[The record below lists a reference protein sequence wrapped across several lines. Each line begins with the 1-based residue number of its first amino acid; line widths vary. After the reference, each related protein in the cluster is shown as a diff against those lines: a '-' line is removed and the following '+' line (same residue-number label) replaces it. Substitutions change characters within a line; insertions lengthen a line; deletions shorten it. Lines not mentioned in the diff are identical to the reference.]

1 MGEQEETPKH
11 EMTFMDH
18 LEELRW
24 VLIRCVV
31 GISLGTLVSFF
42 GYKYVFDD
50 ILLSPKTPNFFT
62 NRLMCHLAEKFN
74 SPALCINSKSFQ
86 IINIDIAGQ
95 FNTHIL
101 VSVYA
106 GLILAFP
113 YIIYQ
118 LWKFISPA
126 LYEEERK
133 KASGAVLIIS
143 LLFIIGVLFGY
154 FFITPFSVNFLGN
167 YYVSSQVVNQINL
180 TSYISLVSSLSLVSG
195 LVFELPI
202 LVYFLT
208 KINIINPTFLK
219 KYRRHAFIV
228 ILIIAAVISPPDVL
242 SMTLIAIPLWLLFE
256 VSIFI
261 SSRIIKSKPIAS

>member
-1 MGEQEETPKH
+1 MAEQEENHKH

-31 GISLGTLVSFF
+31 AISLGTLVCFF

-50 ILLSPKTPNFFT
+50 ILISPKTPDFFT
-62 NRLMCHLAEKFN
+62 NRLMCHLAKILD
-74 SPALCINSKSFQ
+74 SPSFCINSKSFQ
-86 IINIDIAGQ
+86 LINIDIAGQ

-106 GLILAFP
+106 GLILSFP

-133 KASGAVLIIS
+133 KARGAVLVIS
-143 LLFIIGVLFGY
+143 FLFIVGVLFGY
-154 FFITPFSVNFLGN
+154 YFITPFSINFLGN
-167 YYVSSQVVNQINL
+167 YNVSNQVVNQINL

-208 KINIINPTFLK
+208 KFNILTPAFLK
-219 KYRRHAFIV
+219 KYRKHAFIV
-228 ILIIAAVISPPDVL
+228 ILIIAAIISPPDVL

-256 VSIFI
+256 ISIYV
-261 SSRIIKSKPIAS
+261 SSRIIKTKPITS